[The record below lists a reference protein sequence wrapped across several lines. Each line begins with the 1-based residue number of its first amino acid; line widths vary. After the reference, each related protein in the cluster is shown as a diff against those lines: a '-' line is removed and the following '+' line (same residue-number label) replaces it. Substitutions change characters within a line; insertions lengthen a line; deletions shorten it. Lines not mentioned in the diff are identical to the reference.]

1 MDFYTIQSFLTT
13 IFTIYQ
19 FMIFGYI
26 LMSWIPSLQQS
37 AFGEFLGKLVEP
49 YLSIFRKIIPPIG
62 MIDISP
68 IIALF
73 ALRYI
78 LLGLLIVI
86 QNIYGFLM

>member
-1 MDFYTIQSFLTT
+1 MDFIIIQNFLQM
-13 IFTIYQ
+13 IFRIYQ

-26 LMSWIPSLQQS
+26 LMSWIPALQQS
-37 AFGEFLGKLVEP
+37 AVGEFLGKLVEP
-49 YLSIFRKIIPPIG
+49 YLSIFRKFIPPIG

-73 ALRYI
+73 ALQYI
-78 LLGLLIVI
+78 LIGLLIVI

>member
-1 MDFYTIQSFLTT
+1 MDFYVLARFITT
-13 IFTIYQ
+13 LFTIYQ

-37 AFGEFLGKLVEP
+37 AIGEFLGKLVEP

>member
-1 MDFYTIQSFLTT
+1 MDFNTLQLILWNLVS
-13 IFTIYQ
+13 IYR

-37 AFGEFLGKLVEP
+37 SFGEILGKLVEP

-73 ALRYI
+73 ALHYI
-78 LLGLLIVI
+78 YLGLLIVI
-86 QNIYGFLM
+86 QNIYGFFM

>member
-1 MDFYTIQSFLTT
+1 MGFDTIQNLLST
-13 IFTIYQ
+13 IFTVYQ
-19 FMIFGYI
+19 FMIFAYI
-26 LMSWIPSLQQS
+26 LMSWIPSIQQS
-37 AFGEFLGKLVEP
+37 SIGEMLGKLVEP
-49 YLSIFRKIIPPIG
+49 YLSIFRKFIPPIG

-86 QNIYGFLM
+86 QKIYIFLV